1 MAYIW
6 QELMSEHQLECQM
19 RKGLVAIVVSFALIA
34 LGCATEM
41 VPVSATIDSP
51 VRVSIVV
58 GDTVRVLTKHG
69 DRLTFR
75 VTEINEDA
83 LAGDDES
90 VRYDDMAF
98 VEKRTKRKLG
108 AEERLAAGAFLV
120 VIAGAVTYL
129 GGNGIDVADFF

>member
-1 MAYIW
+1 
-6 QELMSEHQLECQM
+6 M

-51 VRVSIVV
+51 VRVSIMV